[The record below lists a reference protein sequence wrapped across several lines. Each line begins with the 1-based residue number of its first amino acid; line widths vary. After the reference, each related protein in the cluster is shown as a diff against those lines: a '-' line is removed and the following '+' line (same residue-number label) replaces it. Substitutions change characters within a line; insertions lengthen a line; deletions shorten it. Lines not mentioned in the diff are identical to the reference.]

1 MNTDGHRSERGWAA
15 PDVEITTSRLIL
27 RRWRPEDLSPFAALN
42 ADPLVMEFF
51 PKALSRE
58 ESDAMVGR
66 IQQHFEDHGFG
77 LWAVEVPGMT
87 PFAGFI
93 GLAIP
98 RFTAHFTPCVEI
110 GWRLGAEC
118 WGQGFAT
125 EGARA
130 VLSHAFGPL
139 RLPEVVSMT
148 ATCNLRSRRVMER
161 IGMRRDPQDDFDHP
175 SIALGDR
182 LCRHVLYRATP
193 I

>member
-1 MNTDGHRSERGWAA
+1 MGWAA

-27 RRWRPEDLSPFAALN
+27 RRWRPEDLAPFAALN

-51 PKALSRE
+51 PKTLSRE
-58 ESDAMVGR
+58 ESDAMVSR
-66 IQQHFEDHGFG
+66 IQQHFTDHGFG
-77 LWAVEVPGMT
+77 LWAVEIPGVT

-110 GWRLGAEC
+110 GWRLTAEC
-118 WGQGFAT
+118 WGQGFAS

-161 IGMRRDPQDDFDHP
+161 IGMRYDPQDDFDHP
-175 SIALGDR
+175 SITPGDL

>member
-15 PDVEITTSRLIL
+15 PDVEIATPRLML
-27 RRWRPEDLSPFAALN
+27 RRWRPEDLAPFAAMN
-42 ADPLVMEFF
+42 CDPRVMEFF
-51 PKALSRE
+51 PKPLSRE
-58 ESDAMVGR
+58 ESDAMVSR

-77 LWAVEVPGMT
+77 LWAVEVPGVT

-110 GWRLGAEC
+110 GWRLVAEC
-118 WGQGFAT
+118 WGQGFAS

-130 VLSHAFGPL
+130 VLDHAFGPH

-161 IGMRRDPQDDFDHP
+161 IGMRHDPRDDFDHP
-175 SIALGDR
+175 SIAPGDR

>member
-1 MNTDGHRSERGWAA
+1 
-15 PDVEITTSRLIL
+15 
-27 RRWRPEDLSPFAALN
+27 
-42 ADPLVMEFF
+42 
-51 PKALSRE
+51 
-58 ESDAMVGR
+58 MVGR

-77 LWAVEVPGMT
+77 LWAVEVPGAT

-110 GWRLGAEC
+110 GWRLAAEG

-130 VLSHAFGPL
+130 VLSYAFRTL
-139 RLPEVVSMT
+139 RQAEVVSMT

-161 IGMRRDPQDDFDHP
+161 IGMRHDPRDDFDHP
-175 SIALGDR
+175 SITPGDR
-182 LCRHVLYRATP
+182 LSRHVLYRATP
-193 I
+193 ASGRVNE